1 MARRRFTRFAI
12 KFAKVAQMIE
22 EAHRSFMA
30 MEKRAETY
38 REKAVDQQ
46 ETFQDIAADVYALG
60 DANLEAQ
67 RRVEELIHDI
77 ASAFKTIVAYLEPMM
92 K

>member
-1 MARRRFTRFAI
+1 MTNCFVA
-12 KFAKVAQMIE
+12 AKIGSIQPELE
-22 EAHRSFMA
+22 ET
-30 MEKRAETY
+30 EVILAEL
-38 REKAVDQQ
+38 EGM
-46 ETFQDIAADVYALG
+46 L

>member
-1 MARRRFTRFAI
+1 MTNCFVA
-12 KFAKVAQMIE
+12 AKIGSIPPELE
-22 EAHRSFMA
+22 ET
-30 MEKRAETY
+30 EVILAEL
-38 REKAVDQQ
+38 EGM
-46 ETFQDIAADVYALG
+46 L